1 MQAFEVAGKYKF
13 ASLGD
18 FKGDKDGLVKTPTL
32 RNVAETVPYFHNG
45 AIWKLT
51 DAIKEMGSIQL
62 GIEISEAEAK
72 SIEKFLLTLSG
83 KKPAITYPQLPAS
96 TQNTPK
102 PEL

>member
-1 MQAFEVAGKYKF
+1 MIVV
-13 ASLGD
+13 L
-18 FKGDKDGLVKTPTL
+18 FKNGLQG
-32 RNVAETVPYFHNG
+32 RF
-45 AIWKLT
+45 
-51 DAIKEMGSIQL
+51 DS
-62 GIEISEAEAK
+62 IEISEVEAK

>member
-1 MQAFEVAGKYKF
+1 MAC
-13 ASLGD
+13 
-18 FKGDKDGLVKTPTL
+18 KGDL
-32 RNVAETVPYFHNG
+32 
-45 AIWKLT
+45 I
-51 DAIKEMGSIQL
+51 